1 MSAREP
7 VPGISP
13 VELAGLLKTNPDTI
27 VLDIREPHEWTRAYL
42 QHPAV
47 IAVPLS
53 ELAARGT
60 DALPEEIQ
68 DQHRQLVIM
77 CHLGERS
84 QMVTAW
90 LRAQGWSQA
99 LNLEGGIQAYALQ
112 VDRRVG
118 LY

>member
-1 MSAREP
+1 MPARDP

-13 VELAGLLKTNPDTI
+13 VELASLLQTTLDTV
-27 VLDIREPHEWTRAYL
+27 VLDIREPYEWTRAYL

-53 ELAARGT
+53 VLAARGT
-60 DALPEEIQ
+60 DALPEELQ
-68 DQHRQLVIM
+68 DQHRRLVVM

-90 LRAQGWSQA
+90 LRAQGWSEA